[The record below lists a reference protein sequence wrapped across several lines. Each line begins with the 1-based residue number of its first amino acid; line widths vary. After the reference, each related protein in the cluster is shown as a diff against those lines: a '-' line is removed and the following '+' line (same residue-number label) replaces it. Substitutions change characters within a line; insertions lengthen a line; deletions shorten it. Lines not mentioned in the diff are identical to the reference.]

1 MWEWQGREASGLL
14 PVSPGEPG
22 HSGMSTDQEARS
34 PHLVSVIRKV
44 DLVENLGGFVLDGL
58 HLHQVWG
65 VLPGPI
71 SKNHGAGKEGTF
83 KVRNLWVR
91 GAMGSKEQKGLSET
105 DPLLFP
111 FHHFL
116 TSYQV
121 TVTQLLRASSCS
133 SVQWNDISTHHV
145 GTPPQQT

>member
-91 GAMGSKEQKGLSET
+91 GAMGSKEQKGLLET

-116 TSYQV
+116 PGDSHSTSQSL
-121 TVTQLLRASSCS
+121 QLLFC
-133 SVQWNDISTHHV
+133 TME
-145 GTPPQQT
+145 

>member
-71 SKNHGAGKEGTF
+71 SKNHGARKEGTF

-91 GAMGSKEQKGLSET
+91 GAMGSKEQKGLSEI

-116 TSYQV
+116 PGDSHSTSQSL
-121 TVTQLLRASSCS
+121 QLLFC
-133 SVQWNDISTHHV
+133 TME
-145 GTPPQQT
+145 

>member
-91 GAMGSKEQKGLSET
+91 GATGSKEQKGLSET

-116 TSYQV
+116 PGDSHLTSQSL
-121 TVTQLLRASSCS
+121 QLLFC
-133 SVQWNDISTHHV
+133 TME
-145 GTPPQQT
+145 

>member
-14 PVSPGEPG
+14 PVSPEEPG
-22 HSGMSTDQEARS
+22 HSGMSMDQEARS

-116 TSYQV
+116 PGDSHLTSQSL
-121 TVTQLLRASSCS
+121 QLLFC
-133 SVQWNDISTHHV
+133 TME
-145 GTPPQQT
+145 

>member
-1 MWEWQGREASGLL
+1 MWEWQAREASGLL

-116 TSYQV
+116 PGDSHLTSQSL
-121 TVTQLLRASSCS
+121 QLLFC
-133 SVQWNDISTHHV
+133 TME
-145 GTPPQQT
+145 